1 MEAQRDLKASAIQ
14 GEDDETERA
23 PRRTVQGTIVRRPVL
38 AHPTYLAVVNPKR
51 IAPARGASR
60 PNATRRHGYRTHKD

>member
-1 MEAQRDLKASAIQ
+1 MEAQSELNASAIQ
-14 GEDDETERA
+14 GKDDETEKA
-23 PRRTVQGTIVRRPVL
+23 SRRTVQGTIVQLPVL
-38 AHPTYLAVVNPKR
+38 AHPTYLAIVNPKR